1 MSDIPPTETILP
13 DEFIEQVKQALENL
27 YDFPYLQ
34 RHPLAE
40 AHKHSQNADEPIGH
54 ALRRE
59 LIGAIDALNPGENV
73 SVRSGASRLFN
84 LMHLHYVGGMTLQ
97 ESAFEL
103 GISARQAYR
112 DLRRGQESVGEIL
125 WHVRHPKP
133 IPSQN
138 TPIAEPLP
146 QASIKSEVAW
156 LDSENKPL
164 NLEWLLKQALRAV
177 DKLAQRHEVTLKIA
191 QTLHPITVHTNQTV
205 AQQALISLL
214 SQAIQQLG
222 GQEIIISLLEEDN
235 GARLSLIYRQPHITL
250 NDVIRG
256 LMREVGWQY
265 DMVQEPTNHYLLRVL
280 IPMHGRTLLIIDDN
294 EGFTQLLERYLTSSE
309 YRVICAKSGAEG
321 LQLAHLFKP
330 KAIIM
335 DLMMPEMDGWE
346 LLQRLR
352 LTEGTSQTPVIICS
366 VINDPELA
374 YSLGA
379 NLFLSKPISQETLFS
394 ALKQVGI

>member
-1 MSDIPPTETILP
+1 MSESPDFSVP
-13 DEFIEQVKQALENL
+13 DEFVEQVKQALENL

-34 RHPLAE
+34 RHMLAE
-40 AHKHSQNADEPIGH
+40 AHKRANAPSDEPIGH

-59 LIGAIDALNPGENV
+59 LIAAIDALNPGESV

-112 DLRRGQESVGEIL
+112 DLRRGLESVSAML
-125 WHVRHPKP
+125 WHARHSAPASSAP
-133 IPSQN
+133 P
-138 TPIAEPLP
+138 T
-146 QASIKSEVAW
+146 QANIQTEVAW
-156 LDSENKPL
+156 LESENKPV
-164 NLEWLLKQALRAV
+164 NLAWLLAQAVRAV
-177 DKLAQRHEVTLKIA
+177 EKLAQRHNVALQVAPTHDLA
-191 QTLHPITVHTNQTV
+191 TVHTHQAV
-205 AQQALISLL
+205 AQQALIGLL
-214 SQAIQQLG
+214 SQAVQQSG
-222 GQEIIISLLEEDN
+222 GGALSVALANAEN
-235 GARLSLIYRQPHITL
+235 GVRLRLSLPLSL
-250 NDVIRG
+250 NDVLLG
-256 LMREVGWQY
+256 LMREVGWRY
-265 DMVQEPTNHYLLRVL
+265 SHADGVLDVL
-280 IPMHGRTLLIIDDN
+280 IPAHGRTLLIIDDN
-294 EGFTQLLERYLTSSE
+294 EGFTQLLERYLTASE
-309 YRVICAKSGAEG
+309 YRVLCAKSGAEG
-321 LQLAHLFKP
+321 LQLARLFKP

-352 LTEGTSQTPVIICS
+352 LMEDTAQTPVVICS

-379 NLFLSKPISQETLFS
+379 TLFLSKPISQDTLFS

>member
-1 MSDIPPTETILP
+1 MSNSPDFPVS
-13 DEFIEQVKQALENL
+13 DEFIEHVKQALENL

-40 AHKHSQNADEPIGH
+40 AHKRANAPSDEPIGH

-59 LIGAIDALNPGENV
+59 LIAAIDALNPGESV

-112 DLRRGQESVGEIL
+112 DLRRGLESVSAML
-125 WHVRHPKP
+125 WHARNSAPAPV
-133 IPSQN
+133 PSA
-138 TPIAEPLP
+138 PAPP
-146 QASIKSEVAW
+146 AQASIQAEVAW
-156 LDSENKPL
+156 LESENKPV
-164 NLEWLLKQALRAV
+164 NLAWLLSQAVRAV
-177 DKLAQRHEVTLKIA
+177 EKLAQRHNVVLQVA
-191 QTLHPITVHTNQTV
+191 PSHDLATVHTHQAV
-205 AQQALISLL
+205 AQQTLISLL
-214 SQAIQQLG
+214 SQAIQQG
-222 GQEIIISLLEEDN
+222 GEGVLSVALANAEN
-235 GARLSLIYRQPHITL
+235 GVRLSLSASL
-250 NDVIRG
+250 SFNEVLLG
-256 LMREVGWQY
+256 LMREVGWRY
-265 DMVQEPTNHYLLRVL
+265 SDAGGALEVL
-280 IPMHGRTLLIIDDN
+280 IPSHGRTLLIIDDN
-294 EGFTQLLERYLTSSE
+294 EGFTQLLERYLTASE
-309 YRVICAKSGAEG
+309 YRVLCAKSGAEG
-321 LQLAHLFKP
+321 LQLARLFKP

-352 LTEGTSQTPVIICS
+352 LMEDTAQTPVVICS

-379 NLFLSKPISQETLFS
+379 TLFLSKPISQDTLFS